1 MHLQST
7 PQRWIREGDVE
18 PTGEALDAED
28 LDTSEALVAQEDPV
42 TGSAPGGGFS
52 EREGHGYLCSKD
64 TNLALR
70 LDALAVKPCSS
81 QAALR
86 DLTLRSVGIGF

>member
-1 MHLQST
+1 MAVGPGKVVKVRTIARRLELERWSPNIIMHLQST

-42 TGSAPGGGFS
+42 TGSALGGACPQGAKTMDI
-52 EREGHGYLCSKD
+52 YATK
-64 TNLALR
+64 
-70 LDALAVKPCSS
+70 
-81 QAALR
+81 
-86 DLTLRSVGIGF
+86 I